1 MKRILLFFIIT
12 LAVLQPLC
20 AQTTYIANSNP
31 GASGGVNVF
40 TGTNSINLALAV
52 AVTGDIIYVAPSSV
66 IYSNPTLGGKGVTI
80 VGGGFN
86 PDKPGGALSRL
97 GSVYANAN
105 NFKLSGLVI
114 NDVNIPGAFSNIM
127 IEKCRVGNIGD
138 GSGGSAKGNM
148 IVQNCI
154 LGEATS
160 SGSASIYIGIGSSNV
175 RFSNNIIYAY
185 SPSTSAMTR
194 LNAAIIENNVFIGAA
209 SGGSLPAF
217 SEITNSDIKNNIFY
231 GIRPN
236 GIGTFTGNT
245 LQNNLSFASSD
256 NVFPTINGNTS
267 VNNIEGQDPLFA
279 DLPFGTAFNFSYD
292 PTLQAG
298 SPAKTTGFGG
308 IEMGPFGGPTPFDI
322 YGTSLP
328 LVQTIISPASVNEG
342 SDMTVRIR
350 AKGN

>member
-1 MKRILLFFIIT
+1 MIIL
-12 LAVLQPLC
+12 AGVLTVS

-40 TGTNSINLALAV
+40 TGTNSINAAIAV
-52 AVTGDIIYVAPSSV
+52 AVTGDIIYVVPSSV
-66 IYSNPTLGGKGVTI
+66 VYSTPTLGGKGVTI

-86 PDKPGGALSRL
+86 PDKPGGALSIL
-97 GSVYANAN
+97 GAVYANAN

-114 NDVNIPGAFSNIM
+114 NSDVNIPGPFSNIM
-127 IEKCRVGNIGD
+127 IEKCRVGRIGD
-138 GSGGSAKGNM
+138 GSGGSAKGNL

-154 LGEATS
+154 IGEASS
-160 SGSASIYIGIGSSNV
+160 SGSASIYIGSGSSNV

-217 SEITNSDIKNNIFY
+217 SEVTNSDIKNNIFY

-245 LQNNLSFASSD
+245 FQHNLSFASSD
-256 NVFPTINGNTS
+256 NVFPTINDNTS
-267 VNNIEGQDPLFA
+267 LNNIEGEDPLFA
-279 DLPFGTAFNFSYD
+279 NLPFGTAFNFSHD
-292 PTLQAG
+292 ATLQTG
-298 SPAKTTGFGG
+298 SPAKGTGVGG
-308 IEMGPFGGPTPFDI
+308 IDMGPFGGPTPFDV